1 MSKQPL
7 LERLGRHSA
16 RHAAAYVLTW
26 LVLVV
31 AGFVTSLG
39 LLGGESLFDRL
50 ETGDI
55 VAPGQ
60 ATQVRDLITAND
72 DSALPVMLRVDG
84 VDFTDPELTLA
95 VRHAVSRLEKI
106 EGVGDVSSPMTH
118 PGWPKAP
125 EAWALVA
132 DNDPESGS
140 FLIVVDAG
148 SQLDSDVQKAVV
160 RELRGSSSYFIA
172 PYAED
177 LQVGG
182 TGLLVDDIVQQ
193 IKDDLAV
200 GEGIAIP
207 LSLLLMVV
215 VFGGFVAAGM
225 PIVGAIASI
234 SGALAM
240 LLGFSHVMDLDATVV
255 NIVTVMGLALC
266 IDYGLLL
273 VSRFREELGRVA
285 PGVPSADLT
294 RTQVE
299 AAVGG
304 AVATAGRT
312 VLFSAVIVGI
322 ALSGLMLFEA
332 PVMRAIGAAGVS
344 VVAVALLV
352 ALTLVPALC
361 ALGSRRLG
369 ERRGAEAAPDEGVF
383 SRLARATQRRPALVT
398 VASVAVLL
406 VLAMPALDLRL
417 NASGVEML
425 PAKAEQRT
433 FFEGLER
440 DFPLLAAPSVTV
452 VAETSLREAEEW
464 ADELSADPLVTRVN
478 PPRELGDDSGL
489 VVVDLFTDGGAMD
502 DDARALAAQLRSA
515 DPGFQTWTGGQA
527 ASLADFTD
535 SVKERAPWA
544 AAWIAGA
551 TFLLLFLLTGSVVIP
566 VKALLLNVVS
576 LGASIGVLV
585 WVFQYGNLEG
595 LLHFDSTGG
604 IESVIPLLVLAF
616 GFGLSMDYEVFLL
629 ARIIELHEQGHDD
642 DTAVR
647 LGLQRSGRIITS
659 AALIMV
665 IVFAGFA
672 VGQMLVIKQTGVAL
686 AVAVFIDATLVRM
699 VIVPATMTMLGRWN
713 WWAPRWMKRVHARFG
728 VSEHTSPVSG
738 ETASATV

>member
-1 MSKQPL
+1 MGKQPFL
-7 LERLGRHSA
+7 QRLGRHSA
-16 RHAAAYVLTW
+16 RHRAAYVATW
-26 LVLVV
+26 AVLVV

-39 LLGGESLFDRL
+39 LLGGQSLFDRL

-60 ATQVRDLITAND
+60 ATQVRDLVTEND
-72 DSALPVMLRVDG
+72 DGALPVMLRVDG

-95 VRHAVSRLEKI
+95 VRHAVSRLERI
-106 EGVGDVSSPMTH
+106 DGVGKVSSPMTH
-118 PGWPKAP
+118 PGWPRAP
-125 EAWALVA
+125 EAWALVG
-132 DNDPESGS
+132 DNDPASGR
-140 FLIVVDAG
+140 FLIVVEAG
-148 SQLDSDVQKAVV
+148 SELDSDVQQEVV

-193 IKDDLAV
+193 IKDDLKV

-240 LLGFSHVMDLDATVV
+240 LLGFSHVMTLDATVV

-273 VSRFREELGRVA
+273 VSRFREELARVA
-285 PGVPSADLT
+285 PGVASSELT

-299 AAVGG
+299 EAVGG

-322 ALSGLMLFEA
+322 SLSGLMLFEA
-332 PVMRAIGAAGVS
+332 PVMRAIGAAGVC

-361 ALGSRRLG
+361 SLGARRLG
-369 ERRGAEAAPDEGVF
+369 NRRGAEAAPDEGVF
-383 SRLARATQRRPALVT
+383 SQLARLTQRRPALT
-398 VASVAVLL
+398 TLASVAVLL
-406 VLAMPALDLRL
+406 ALALPALDLRL

-440 DFPLLAAPSVTV
+440 DFPLFAPPTVTV
-452 VAETSLREAEEW
+452 VAEADEDEARRW
-464 ADELSADPLVTRVN
+464 ADELAENELVTQVH
-478 PPRELGDDSGL
+478 PPRALGEGTGL
-489 VVVDLFTDGGAMD
+489 VVVDLFTEGGSMG
-502 DDARALAAQLRSA
+502 DDARTVAAELRQA
-515 DPGFQTWTGGQA
+515 DPGFPTWTGGQA

-544 AAWIAGA
+544 VAWIAGA

-595 LLHFDSTGG
+595 LLRFDSVGG

-629 ARIIELHEQGHDD
+629 ARIIELHEQGFDD

-713 WWAPRWMKRVHARFG
+713 WWAPRWMKRIHARFG
-728 VSEHTSPVSG
+728 VSEHTSPI
-738 ETASATV
+738 APKSAPANV